1 MIFERDRAVFEREHP
16 LLEILSVR
24 PTMPVRY
31 LLSGGFTAPGLVPTW
46 TFPAW
51 AFAERLLAGRL
62 AMFAQITLAKRGLGE
77 S

>member
-1 MIFERDRAVFEREHP
+1 M
-16 LLEILSVR
+16 
-24 PTMPVRY
+24 MPVRY
-31 LLSGGFTAPGLVPTW
+31 LLSGGFTAPGLMPAW

-51 AFAERLLAGRL
+51 AWAEKPLSGRL